1 MAKKVQQQPPKS
13 FEEGMRE
20 LEAILSE
27 MENGQVGLEDS
38 LVRYERGAFL
48 IQHCR
53 SVLSAAQTQIEQ
65 LTRGPDGDLRL
76 TPLPDDN
83 RAAEEKASA
92 D

>member
-1 MAKKVQQQPPKS
+1 MATKKTQPAPKS

-27 MENGQVGLEDS
+27 MENGQIGLEES
-38 LVRYERGAFL
+38 LTRYERGAFL

-65 LTRGPDGDLRL
+65 LTRSPDGEARITLL
-76 TPLPDDN
+76 
-83 RAAEEKASA
+83 AAEEKDTEGRA
-92 D
+92 

>member
-1 MAKKVQQQPPKS
+1 MAKKAQPAPKS

-20 LEAILSE
+20 LEAILSD
-27 MENGQVGLEDS
+27 MENGQIGLEES

-65 LTRGPDGDLRL
+65 LTRGADGELKA
-76 TPLPDDN
+76 TPMADE
-83 RAAEEKASA
+83 AAASERPVV
-92 D
+92 